1 MRSDIASTRAQR
13 REPASSPDEVV
24 VEVAGVALLRWP
36 EHHAERAALERAQ
49 RPRLLLVGHGVI
61 PPLSYDDLEDWT
73 RAGPGS
79 AEVDARVAAL
89 SRRAQS
95 RNRDIH
101 LSGRRLHRGS
111 NQVMLTATQCAII
124 APLVRLS
131 GNPVSRAL
139 LADALTRSGA
149 TPRPSAVRSLLV
161 RLDRAV
167 TPLGLR
173 VWLLSGDA
181 VMLEVCSPPEGVR
194 SSSCDESEIN

>member
-13 REPASSPDEVV
+13 CEPASSPDEVE
-24 VEVAGVALLRWP
+24 VEVAGVTLLRWP
-36 EHHAERAALERAQ
+36 ENHAKREALERAQ
-49 RPRLLLVGHGVI
+49 RPRLLLVGQGVV
-61 PPLSYDDLEDWT
+61 PPPTCDDLEDWT
-73 RAGPGS
+73 RAAPGS

-95 RNRDIH
+95 RTRDIQ

-111 NQVMLTATQCAII
+111 SEVVLTATQCVII

-131 GNPVSRAL
+131 GQPIPRAL
-139 LADALTRSGA
+139 VAEALTLSGT
-149 TPRPSAVRSLLV
+149 TPSPSAVRSLLV

-181 VMLEVCSPPEGVR
+181 VMLEVGPPPESRR